1 MFFLYPMVNTAGF
14 CVAFRTF
21 FSTVFQSDPGSGWV
35 SQGLCSAC
43 GEDLSRGPDRPAGK
57 LAKQVW
63 FLTRWWRLL
72 CWTVSQPE
80 RGCSCPSSCWVSQRK
95 SVRDTVRRKEK
106 PLTLGRYL
114 DFCRQVILVYSG
126 QEQGTTDSWGTG
138 THEGQRSR
146 QLTKILEPKRVENLR
161 YILSCVSEQM

>member
-1 MFFLYPMVNTAGF
+1 M
-14 CVAFRTF
+14 
-21 FSTVFQSDPGSGWV
+21 
-35 SQGLCSAC
+35 
-43 GEDLSRGPDRPAGK
+43 
-57 LAKQVW
+57 
-63 FLTRWWRLL
+63 
-72 CWTVSQPE
+72 
-80 RGCSCPSSCWVSQRK
+80 SQRK

-126 QEQGTTDSWGTG
+126 QEQGTTDTWGTG
-138 THEGQRSR
+138 TYEGQRSR